1 MGLRPGAPTDGA
13 SPTGKEEERQS
24 MSNDHHHP
32 TDPLLLSVVIGLLV
46 TEIGLAAV
54 IIYLLLVAA

>member
-1 MGLRPGAPTDGA
+1 
-13 SPTGKEEERQS
+13 